1 MKTLVF
7 AATGI
12 AMLAMSAAEAETLK
26 VSSFLPP
33 NHVWNHAIEAWGE
46 EINALSNGEFDVEI
60 FPAGQLGPP
69 PRQFDLVRSGG
80 ADIAVILHSATPGR
94 FPMTELAGLPL
105 THPSSGD
112 SSAITSRRLTELA
125 PDYLAAEHPDTR
137 ILWMAVTPP
146 LKVHMSNTDLSDIS
160 AMKGKRIRYA
170 GATWQ
175 SIIQTLGGSPVPVPP
190 AEAADAMSKGVVDG
204 ACFPFEATKS
214 FDLAPV
220 TKYSLEPGLAAAPF
234 ALVMSQ
240 ARYDGL
246 SPELQS
252 IIDETT
258 GPDRAEWF
266 GKMLDEGENAGRQYL
281 VDGGVTMVSLSED
294 QISGLK
300 SDFAPIVDAAVASA
314 GKTSVAAADFL
325 TAYTE

>member
-1 MKTLVF
+1 MRKSQLLFTCRSRADERALLHF
-7 AATGI
+7 HALALIDSDQATAGASDLI
-12 AMLAMSAAEAETLK
+12 TAPDT
-26 VSSFLPP
+26 VIPGDF
-33 NHVWNHAIEAWGE
+33 
-46 EINALSNGEFDVEI
+46 I
-60 FPAGQLGPP
+60 FPALQN
-69 PRQFDLVRSGG
+69 
-80 ADIAVILHSATPGR
+80 SA
-94 FPMTELAGLPL
+94 F
-105 THPSSGD
+105 
-112 SSAITSRRLTELA
+112 
-125 PDYLAAEHPDTR
+125 
-137 ILWMAVTPP
+137 
-146 LKVHMSNTDLSDIS
+146 TDL
-160 AMKGKRIRYA
+160 A
-170 GATWQ
+170 
-175 SIIQTLGGSPVPVPP
+175 
-190 AEAADAMSKGVVDG
+190 
-204 ACFPFEATKS
+204 
-214 FDLAPV
+214 V
-220 TKYSLEPGLAAAPF
+220 TKYSLEPGLADAPF

-314 GKTSVAAADFL
+314 GKTSAAAADFL